1 MVYEIF
7 KLILVMK
14 KFEWRLTRTGYIW
27 TKLEELSE
35 KQVSYQGLSELKA
48 NNSSQQQAVFEVGGM
63 ACAFCATT
71 IEGSLSQ
78 VKGIESVKVL
88 MNTSEVIVRYNPDQL
103 DHNSVKKHLIRL
115 GYYAFDESE
124 KTHSDTTILKDSR
137 KRALAAAAITAPV
150 TVLAFLSFM
159 LGVFNFGIGFKLF
172 EMTTSAVVLF
182 YFGLPIHI
190 GAFNALKRR
199 ILNEHV
205 LYGAAGF
212 AAYAVGLLSLFYTS
226 APDFFNVAALLT
238 TFHLTAGW
246 YGAKVRNDTTKSLRK
261 ILNLQPPT
269 ARLVREKKN
278 GETEETIIVPVSE
291 VKVDDLIVVKGG
303 EKISVDGIVESG
315 ESTVSEAIL
324 TGESEPVHK
333 RRGDSVLA
341 GSTNG
346 DGLLLIRTSKV
357 GSETMLMRVAGNVKQ
372 IQEAKPLLLTIFDKV
387 IDKFVIAVLALASL
401 TAAGWIVFNVI
412 TGANEWLQTI
422 YAPLSVLVIGYPCAI
437 GLSTPP
443 VKLRAISIAADKGV
457 LINDASSLFAITKAD
472 IIVLDKTGTITEGR
486 PRVNKIVTFGRCSK
500 QLVLEHAACIEMGSS
515 HPIANAIVKAAG
527 KNGIKLKAAATDTKQ
542 FPGKGLKGSFDIGRD
557 QVVIGTQEFLE
568 EQGIIG
574 ITEEELKTI
583 RSIDSPVLVAF
594 NGNLEGALG
603 VSDNIRQG
611 IETTIMSLMQK
622 GFDIIMLTGDS
633 KTVAEKVAS
642 RLGIMR
648 FEARMSPMEKTRY
661 VRTLQADAEGESTER
676 RNRRSRAVIAV
687 GDGVNDAPA
696 LAQADAGMAVSSGID
711 ISKETAAFVL
721 LTDDIGV
728 IPTLVNL
735 GKKFTA
741 AVKRN
746 IFLALAFNVI
756 GIPIAA
762 MGFLNPFTAMLIMIA
777 DVSAVFASTRLL
789 RRLPTKTESSE
800 KSYLKSASK
809 YRTSPDS
816 SIQKDGR

>member
-1 MVYEIF
+1 
-7 KLILVMK
+7 
-14 KFEWRLTRTGYIW
+14 
-27 TKLEELSE
+27 
-35 KQVSYQGLSELKA
+35 
-48 NNSSQQQAVFEVGGM
+48 M

-78 VKGIESVKVL
+78 VRGIESVKVL
-88 MNTSEVIVRYNPDQL
+88 MNTSEVVVRYDPKQL
-103 DHNSVKKHLIRL
+103 DNESVKKHLIRL

-124 KTHSDTTILKDSR
+124 KRHSDSSVLKDSR
-137 KRALAAAAITAPV
+137 RRALAAAAITAPV

-172 EMTTSAVVLF
+172 EMATSAVVLF

-212 AAYAVGLLSLFYTS
+212 AAYAVGLISLFYIST
-226 APDFFNVAALLT
+226 PDFFNVAALLT
-238 TFHLTAGW
+238 TLHLTAGW

-269 ARLVREKKN
+269 ARLVREKK
-278 GETEETIIVPVSE
+278 GETEETVVPLSE
-291 VKVDDLIVVKGG
+291 VKVDDLIVVRGG

-333 RRGDSVLA
+333 RRGNSVLA

-346 DGLLLIRTSKV
+346 DGSLLIRTSKV

-372 IQEAKPLLLTIFDKV
+372 IQEAKPLLLTIFDRV
-387 IDKFVIAVLALASL
+387 IDKFVLAVLALAGI
-401 TAAGWIVFNVI
+401 TASGWIIFNI
-412 TGANEWLQTI
+412 ISGANEWLQTI

-472 IIVLDKTGTITEGR
+472 TIVLDKTGTITEGR
-486 PRVNKIVTFGRCSK
+486 PRVNEVIPFGRCGK
-500 QLVLEHAACIEMGSS
+500 QLLLEHAANIEMGSN
-515 HPIANAIVKAAG
+515 HPIAQAIVEEAK
-527 KNGIKLKAAATDTKQ
+527 KNGIKPRDAVRNTKQ
-542 FPGKGLKGSFDIGRD
+542 FPGKGVKGSFDD
-557 QVVIGTQEFLE
+557 SNDNQVIIGTKEFLE
-568 EQGIIG
+568 EQGVID
-574 ITEEELKTI
+574 ITGEELKTI

-594 NGNLEGALG
+594 NGHLEGALG
-603 VSDNIRQG
+603 ISDSIRQG
-611 IETTIMSLMQK
+611 IESRIKLLMQK
-622 GFDIIMLTGDS
+622 GFDIIMLTGDT

-648 FEARMSPMEKTRY
+648 FEARMSPMEKAQY
-661 VRTLQADAEGESTER
+661 VKTLQAGAGEGAESEDSR
-676 RNRRSRAVIAV
+676 RRSRPVIAV
-687 GDGVNDAPA
+687 GDGVNDAPV
-696 LAQADAGMAVSSGID
+696 LAQADAGMAVGSGID

-728 IPTLVNL
+728 IPILVKL
-735 GKKFTA
+735 GRKFTA
-741 AVKRN
+741 AVERN
-746 IFLALAFNVI
+746 IFLALAFNAV

-762 MGFLNPFTAMLIMIA
+762 MGFLNPFIAMLIMIV
-777 DVSAVFASTRLL
+777 DVSAVFSSTRLL
-789 RRLPTKTESSE
+789 RGLPTQTESSE
-800 KSYLKSASK
+800 QTSYLKSATK
-809 YRTSPDS
+809 YRIAPDGI
-816 SIQKDGR
+816 IQEDGR

>member
-1 MVYEIF
+1 MVTSNKSQE
-7 KLILVMK
+7 K
-14 KFEWRLTRTGYIW
+14 K
-27 TKLEELSE
+27 
-35 KQVSYQGLSELKA
+35 Q
-48 NNSSQQQAVFEVGGM
+48 QQQAVFEVGGM

-71 IEGSLSQ
+71 IEGALSQ
-78 VKGIESVKVL
+78 VRGIESVKVL
-88 MNTSEVIVRYNPDQL
+88 MNTSEVVVRYNPEQL
-103 DHNSVKKHLIRL
+103 DNSSVKKHLIRL

-124 KTHSDTTILKDSR
+124 KTHSDTSVLKDSR

-159 LGVFNFGIGFKLF
+159 LGLLHFGIGFKIF
-172 EMTTSAVVLF
+172 EMATSAVVLF

-212 AAYAVGLLSLFYTS
+212 AAYAVGLMSVFYLS
-226 APDFFNVAALLT
+226 APDFFSVAALLT

-269 ARLVREKKN
+269 ARRLTRRDDV
-278 GETEETIIVPVSE
+278 GEEQEHVVSLNE
-291 VKVDDLIVVKGG
+291 IKVNDLIIVKGG
-303 EKISVDGIVESG
+303 EKIPVDGVVESG

-333 RRGDSVLA
+333 RVADSVLA

-346 DGLLLIRTSKV
+346 DGLLVIRTSKV
-357 GSETMLMRVAGNVKQ
+357 GSETLLMRVAGNVKQ

-387 IDKFVIAVLALASL
+387 IDKFVLAVLAIAGM
-401 TAAGWIVFNVI
+401 TAAGWIAFNVI

-443 VKLRAISIAADKGV
+443 VKLRAISIAADRGV

-472 IIVLDKTGTITEGR
+472 TIVLDKTGTITEGR
-486 PRVNKIVTFGRCSK
+486 PRVNKIVTFGGRSR
-500 QLVLEHAACIEMGSS
+500 QLVLEHSASIEMGSS
-515 HPIANAIVKAAG
+515 HPIANAIVEEAKKSG
-527 KNGIKLKAAATDTKQ
+527 VELKASALDTKQ
-542 FPGKGLKGSFDIGRD
+542 FPGKGVKGSLDAAHEIL
-557 QVVIGTQEFLE
+557 IGTQEFLE
-568 EQGIIG
+568 EHGILTT
-574 ITEEELKTI
+574 ITYEESQKI
-583 RSIDSPVLVAF
+583 QSIDSPVFVAF
-594 NGNLEGALG
+594 DGKLEGALG
-603 VSDNIRQG
+603 ISDNIRQG
-611 IETTIMSLMQK
+611 IESTIKRLMQR
-622 GFDIIMLTGDS
+622 GFDIIMLTGDT

-642 RLGIMR
+642 ELGITR
-648 FEARMSPMEKTRY
+648 FEARMSPMQKAQY
-661 VRTLQADAEGESTER
+661 VKTLQADAEESTGR
-676 RNRRSRAVIAV
+676 GNRRSRAVIAV

-696 LAQADAGMAVSSGID
+696 LAQADAGMAVGSGID

-735 GKKFTA
+735 GKKFTS

-746 IFLALAFNVI
+746 IFLALAFNVV

-762 MGFLNPFTAMLIMIA
+762 MGFLNPFIAMLIMIA
-777 DVSAVFASTRLL
+777 DISAVFASTRLL
-789 RRLPTKTESSE
+789 RRPPPANRTQTFEESS
-800 KSYLKSASK
+800 SLGSASDYGTNSADNHIIVNK
-809 YRTSPDS
+809 SE
-816 SIQKDGR
+816 GN

>member
-1 MVYEIF
+1 
-7 KLILVMK
+7 LVTSNKSQEK
-14 KFEWRLTRTGYIW
+14 K
-27 TKLEELSE
+27 
-35 KQVSYQGLSELKA
+35 Q
-48 NNSSQQQAVFEVGGM
+48 QQQAVFEVGGM

-71 IEGSLSQ
+71 IEGALSQ
-78 VKGIESVKVL
+78 VRGIESVKVL
-88 MNTSEVIVRYNPDQL
+88 MNTSEVVVRYNPEQL
-103 DHNSVKKHLIRL
+103 DNSSVKKHLIRL

-124 KTHSDTTILKDSR
+124 KTHSDTSVLKDSR

-159 LGVFNFGIGFKLF
+159 LGLLHFGIGFKIF
-172 EMTTSAVVLF
+172 EMATSAVVLF

-212 AAYAVGLLSLFYTS
+212 AAYAVGLMSVFYLS
-226 APDFFNVAALLT
+226 APDFFSVAALLT

-269 ARLVREKKN
+269 ARRLTRRDDV
-278 GETEETIIVPVSE
+278 GEEQEHVVSLNE
-291 VKVDDLIVVKGG
+291 IKVNDLIIVKGG
-303 EKISVDGIVESG
+303 EKIPVDGVVESG

-333 RRGDSVLA
+333 RVADSVLA

-346 DGLLLIRTSKV
+346 DGLLVIRTSKV
-357 GSETMLMRVAGNVKQ
+357 GSETLLMRVAGNVKQ

-387 IDKFVIAVLALASL
+387 IDKFVLAVLAIAGM
-401 TAAGWIVFNVI
+401 TAAGWIAFNVI

-443 VKLRAISIAADKGV
+443 VKLRAISIAADRGV

-472 IIVLDKTGTITEGR
+472 TIVLDKTGTITEGR
-486 PRVNKIVTFGRCSK
+486 PRVNKIVTFGGRSR
-500 QLVLEHAACIEMGSS
+500 QLVLEHSASIEMGSS
-515 HPIANAIVKAAG
+515 HPIANAIVEEAKKSG
-527 KNGIKLKAAATDTKQ
+527 VELKASALDTKQ
-542 FPGKGLKGSFDIGRD
+542 FPGKGVKGSLDAAHEIL
-557 QVVIGTQEFLE
+557 IGTQEFLE
-568 EQGIIG
+568 EHGILTT
-574 ITEEELKTI
+574 ITYEESQKI
-583 RSIDSPVLVAF
+583 QSIDSPVFVAF
-594 NGNLEGALG
+594 DGKLEGALG
-603 VSDNIRQG
+603 ISDNIRQG
-611 IETTIMSLMQK
+611 IESTIKRLMQR
-622 GFDIIMLTGDS
+622 GFDIIMLTGDT

-642 RLGIMR
+642 ELGITR
-648 FEARMSPMEKTRY
+648 FEARMSPMQKAQY
-661 VRTLQADAEGESTER
+661 VKTLQADAEESTGR
-676 RNRRSRAVIAV
+676 GNRRSRAVIAV

-696 LAQADAGMAVSSGID
+696 LAQADAGMAVGSGID

-735 GKKFTA
+735 GKKFTS

-746 IFLALAFNVI
+746 IFLALAFNVV

-762 MGFLNPFTAMLIMIA
+762 MGFLNPFIAMLIMIA
-777 DVSAVFASTRLL
+777 DISAVFASTRLL
-789 RRLPTKTESSE
+789 RRPPPANRTQTFEESS
-800 KSYLKSASK
+800 SLGSASDYGTNSADNHIIVNK
-809 YRTSPDS
+809 SE
-816 SIQKDGR
+816 GN